1 MSGTLPYI
9 IGQIEKRVNANMFRV
24 IRPLIARVCASAAVL
39 AAMLGATVPSTAA
52 TSDWFEHDHG
62 AVRLISGGA
71 TAGSGETLDLGLQ
84 FRMKPGWKVYWR
96 SPGDAGFP
104 PQVNW
109 AGSTNFA
116 DAKMA
121 WPAPE
126 RFSVLNLET
135 LGYKKEVVFPITAS
149 VFEPGKD
156 VALKARVRFL
166 TCDDICVPYEASF
179 TLNLPAGGDI
189 NTPQS
194 GMIDQWRAK
203 VPVTGDAA
211 PLSIRQAEV
220 AGSGGASALIVRVA
234 GTDALQSP
242 DLFVEGPPDYGF
254 AKPVVQIASTGN
266 EALMRIAVQAPKRPD
281 ARLAGETVTLTLVD
295 GDRAV
300 EQKVTLQ
307 RAAAVATAGSGAG
320 TGAEAIGYG
329 FLAILGLAVLGGLI
343 LNLMPCVLPVL
354 SIKLLSVV
362 SHGGEAP
369 SRIRAGFLA
378 SAAGI
383 IVCFLVLGT
392 VAVALQSAGLAAGWG
407 IQFQQPAFL
416 AFMIAVI
423 TLFACNMWGLFEIRL
438 PGAVSEAAVNASGH
452 EGNGLRG
459 HFMTGAFAT
468 LLATPCTA
476 PFLGTAVGF
485 ALSRGPAEIYAVF
498 LALGIGLALPWIAVA
513 AFPVLVNRLPKP
525 GPWMI
530 TLKRILS
537 VALIGTALWLLSV
550 LWFQI
555 GGPASAM
562 IALIMIAIAFTV
574 WQYRHL
580 SERARFATWVVI
592 GLLTAISM
600 VGADSFAD
608 AGRDRLIEAED
619 KTWRAF
625 DLATIDAEVAKGN
638 TVLVDVTAD
647 WCLTCQVN
655 KSLVLNRGQIAEI
668 LGAGSVI
675 AMKADWTKPDP
686 VISAY
691 LKSCGRFGIPFNVVY
706 GPTAPRGVP
715 LPEILTESAVLAAF
729 EKAGG
734 KKALARR

>member
-1 MSGTLPYI
+1 MRGTLSYI
-9 IGQIEKRVNANMFRV
+9 ISRIEKRVNANMFRV
-24 IRPLIARVCASAAVL
+24 KCSSIRRLCAQIAMLASLLSVSGAASAA
-39 AAMLGATVPSTAA
+39 
-52 TSDWFEHDHG
+52 TSESFEHDHG
-62 AVRLISGGA
+62 TVRLISGGA
-71 TAGSGETLDLGLQ
+71 TAGRAETLDLGLQ
-84 FRMKPGWKVYWR
+84 FFMKPGWKVYWR

-104 PQVNW
+104 PEVNW
-109 AGSTNFA
+109 TGSTNFA
-116 DAKMA
+116 DARMA

-135 LGYKKEVVFPITAS
+135 LGYRKEVVFPITAS
-149 VFEPGKD
+149 VLKPGNA
-156 VALKARVRFL
+156 VVLKAQVRFL
-166 TCDDICVPYEASF
+166 TCNDICVPYEANF
-179 TLNLPAGGDI
+179 TLNLPVGADI

-194 GMIDQWRAK
+194 GTIQKWRAK
-203 VPVTGDAA
+203 VPVSGAQA
-211 PLSIRQAEV
+211 PLSINRAEV
-220 AGSGGASALIVRVA
+220 AGSGETTALLVRVA
-234 GTDALQSP
+234 SSDALKSP
-242 DLFVEGPPDYGF
+242 DLYVEGPADYGF
-254 AKPVVQIASTGN
+254 AKPVVRVASTGN
-266 EALMRIAVQAPKRPD
+266 EALMRIGVQPPNQPD
-281 ARLAGETVTLTLVD
+281 ARLAGETVTFTVVD
-295 GDRAV
+295 GDLAV
-300 EQKVTLQ
+300 EQKVTLR
-307 RAAAVATAGSGAG
+307 RAEAVAAVSSGG
-320 TGAEAIGYG
+320 DAIGYG
-329 FLAILGLAVLGGLI
+329 FLAILGLAILGGLI

-362 SHGGEAP
+362 GHGGEGP
-369 SRIRAGFLA
+369 SRVRASFLA

-383 IVCFLVLGT
+383 VACFLLLGT

-416 AFMIAVI
+416 AFMVAMI
-423 TLFACNMWGLFEIRL
+423 TLFALNMWGLFEIRL
-438 PGAVSEAAVNASGH
+438 PGAVSDAAVNASGH
-452 EGNGLRG
+452 GGGSIRG
-459 HFMTGAFAT
+459 HFMSGVFAT

-485 ALSRGPAEIYAVF
+485 ALSRGAVEIYAVF

-513 AFPVLVNRLPKP
+513 AFPVLVKRLPEP
-525 GPWMI
+525 GPWML

-537 VALIGTALWLLSV
+537 IALIGTALWLLSV

-555 GGPASAM
+555 GGPATNM
-562 IALIMIAIAFTV
+562 IALLMVAIAFTV
-574 WQYRHL
+574 WQYRYL
-580 SERARFATWVVI
+580 SDRARFATWVVI

-608 AGRDRLIEAED
+608 ARRDRVVAAED
-619 KTWRAF
+619 GTWRKF
-625 DLATIDAEVAKGN
+625 DLAAIDAEISKGN

-655 KSLVLNRGQIAEI
+655 KSLVLNRGQVAEI

-686 VISAY
+686 AVTAY
-691 LKSCGRFGIPFNVVY
+691 LKSYGRFGIPFNVVY

-729 EKAGG
+729 ERAGG